1 MEGTVQGTKIQHA
14 AVSAAFIAIHDVRHH
29 GYALVQA
36 HDWTGGLVVVDS
48 REQSALNKLITVS
61 VTQGDGS
68 SYGVLTTTMKG
79 SIEENSPS
87 SNSNSSLGHLFTYGT
102 LTLAQV
108 GPGFVAFCGM
118 RFCAWMV
125 LGSSQ
130 QRKFQFS
137 RRTEVSSIYVNALP
151 S

>member
-1 MEGTVQGTKIQHA
+1 M
-14 AVSAAFIAIHDVRHH
+14 
-29 GYALVQA
+29 
-36 HDWTGGLVVVDS
+36 VVD
-48 REQSALNKLITVS
+48 SALNKLITVS

-87 SNSNSSLGHLFTYGT
+87 SSSNSSLSHLFTYGT